1 MDVNEEGWLSV
12 HDAVLNWKKLKSKTN
27 HSLWSLYFLFPLS
40 ISSFFIIILAHL
52 FLVGPTFFL
61 GGGGEEIK
69 LSSWIGFFRPLKKKT
84 LSKSSVFQSFFRNV
98 PRVT

>member
-1 MDVNEEGWLSV
+1 MDVIEEGWLRV

-27 HSLWSLYFLFPLS
+27 HSLWILYFLFPLS
-40 ISSFFIIILAHL
+40 ISSFFIIILADL
-52 FLVGPTFFL
+52 FLAGPTFFL
-61 GGGGEEIK
+61 GGGGEIK
-69 LSSWIGFFRPLKKKT
+69 LLSWIGFFLPLKKKT

>member
-40 ISSFFIIILAHL
+40 ISSFFIIILADL
-52 FLVGPTFFL
+52 FLAGPTFFL
-61 GGGGEEIK
+61 GRGGEIK
-69 LSSWIGFFRPLKKKT
+69 LLSWIGFFRPLKKKT
-84 LSKSSVFQSFFRNV
+84 LSKSSVFQIFFRNV

>member
-61 GGGGEEIK
+61 GGGGGRDQTVILNRF
-69 LSSWIGFFRPLKKKT
+69 LSALEKKDT
-84 LSKSSVFQSFFRNV
+84 
-98 PRVT
+98 

>member
-40 ISSFFIIILAHL
+40 ISSFFIIILADL
-52 FLVGPTFFL
+52 FLAGPTFFL
-61 GGGGEEIK
+61 GGGGDQTVILNRF
-69 LSSWIGFFRPLKKKT
+69 LSALEKKDT
-84 LSKSSVFQSFFRNV
+84 
-98 PRVT
+98 

>member
-40 ISSFFIIILAHL
+40 ISSFFIIILADL
-52 FLVGPTFFL
+52 FLAGPTFFL
-61 GGGGEEIK
+61 GGEGGRDQTVILNRF
-69 LSSWIGFFRPLKKKT
+69 LSALEKKDT
-84 LSKSSVFQSFFRNV
+84 
-98 PRVT
+98 

>member
-40 ISSFFIIILAHL
+40 ISSFFIIILADL
-52 FLVGPTFFL
+52 FLAGPTFFL
-61 GGGGEEIK
+61 GGGGGRSNCYLE
-69 LSSWIGFFRPLKKKT
+69 
-84 LSKSSVFQSFFRNV
+84 
-98 PRVT
+98 